1 MGRGFPT
8 ETGLSSS
15 PGGKK
20 LPGPS
25 PILGVEDWK
34 NGRKVALCPQ
44 VSTARGRPL
53 KRCHFPPTQSL
64 TSASLHLHCGTL
76 LHHAVCTARL
86 DLETEEKTSHRNKVN
101 TQGHT
106 DTTLKDTEARTGP
119 GVSGP
124 LWAHARSRHS
134 SELGP
139 QTRGDTS
146 APRASS
152 ARCLRAGRAGPLLG
166 RPAFFPKP
174 VKGAGEDS
182 AYCKV
187 TSMKAGDKYHPQGTE

>member
-101 TQGHT
+101 TQGPT

-119 GVSGP
+119 GVSGNRTPVGTCSFTP
-124 LWAHARSRHS
+124 LIRAWPTDQGRHFSPTGLLSQVSPCRSGGPSAGKTCLLSKTGEGGRRR
-134 SELGP
+134 LG
-139 QTRGDTS
+139 
-146 APRASS
+146 
-152 ARCLRAGRAGPLLG
+152 LL
-166 RPAFFPKP
+166 
-174 VKGAGEDS
+174 
-182 AYCKV
+182 
-187 TSMKAGDKYHPQGTE
+187 